1 MVLPLLGLL
10 AVGALEANRGG
21 IENRRNRARGQNR
34 VKSYERGLLNDPMRR
49 DGAGDTKFNE
59 SGAIFYGGGDL
70 SANNF
75 LSQRY
80 DQDLQTQAENAQMAR
95 QKVASGPGYANAA
108 LNREKW
114 EHGKKQAEDLALN
127 QKLADEWTLR
137 NFGDTKT
144 QGLADNPFATPQIT
158 RELARVAQENYLN
171 AVPLSDSETAMVSDY
186 GPNWRNL
193 SNEDQSD
200 VLGLEDSIVR
210 LKEAQN
216 FFDGTNA
223 LERGPGG
230 GITKEAA
237 EQASNYMLDS
247 LTYLQKTT
255 GAGAMQE
262 AEIELFR
269 ELAGNPSSWGNLTD
283 SVKGRMSSIIKRA
296 EGDLNTMN
304 KVFDLTGSAGRTNIT
319 YTDTATGRPLEEVSN
334 EAVGNALDKARE
346 ETARLDAT
354 APTISRGQAKGAVDN
369 GGGGLMNAKQ
379 ILEAMKRLGIEGN
392 GGW

>member
-114 EHGKKQAEDLALN
+114 EHEKKRVEDLALN
-127 QKLADEWTLR
+127 QKLADEWTVE
-137 NFGDTKT
+137 NFADPRTKD
-144 QGLADNPFATPQIT
+144 LANNPFATPQIT

-346 ETARLDAT
+346 ATARLDAT
-354 APTISRGQAKGAVDN
+354 APTISQRQAQGAVDN
-369 GGGGLMNAKQ
+369 GGGAITMTAKQ
-379 ILEAMKRLGIEGN
+379 MREAMKRIGIE
-392 GGW
+392 